1 MSAYREKEKRAKDN
15 GGESESESSVSI
27 DDSDDDLYDP
37 MNDPLYDS
45 EDEEEME
52 DELSEAPDKEIHTD
66 AKPSEDKVKEVIVEP
81 EKKKLTSM
89 PSSKRRLDFIK
100 KLSSDVFIKEK
111 VENRLIEMIWFGGI
125 SNNLSDQVFHA
136 VLELTFQESIEE
148 SKS

>member
-1 MSAYREKEKRAKDN
+1 VSAYREKEKRAKD

-27 DDSDDDLYDP
+27 DDSEDDLYDP

-52 DELSEAPDKEIHTD
+52 DELNEAPDKEINTD
-66 AKPSEDKVKEVIVEP
+66 AKTSEEKVKEEIVEP

-125 SNNLSDQVFHA
+125 SNNLSD
-136 VLELTFQESIEE
+136 
-148 SKS
+148 